1 MRVFVAEK
9 PSLAKTIA
17 ESLGHP
23 RRNNG
28 FFSCDNGDIVTWCFG
43 HLLELAQPEDYD
55 PAWGNRYNRAIL
67 PINPGQ
73 TKLIPKD
80 DPGVREQLKVIGQL
94 IAKTPLVV
102 NAGDPDREGQ
112 LLVDEVLEYLNY
124 QGQTQ
129 RIFLPALDPKTVAKG
144 LAHLEDNSKYRTWR
158 DAAATRRHLDW
169 LGGINMSRA
178 MTIFGHSIGL
188 DGVLSLG
195 RVQTPTLRIVVDRE
209 RQIANFVPVDY
220 AQLQASIKHN
230 NGTFKATFKPGEDTL
245 GLDPDGR
252 LIDFEV
258 ANSIKESSANLPGKI
273 TSLEKKNVKV
283 PPKLPYALAQL
294 QEDCG
299 AKFSL
304 GAQQVLDIAQKL
316 YEAKLTTYPRT
327 DCEYLPEEQ
336 FDSAPEILRM
346 LTQIPDLNEAA
357 SMANPTLKSKAWD
370 TSKITAHH
378 AIIPTGI
385 PPKNLS
391 KQEEQVYNLIALRY
405 ILQFWPA
412 QEYEA
417 TKVKVVLD
425 NGTLWEAQGKVIK
438 NPGWTKIVRP
448 EKEEEPPLPAMKKND
463 PVNSTTVDLIKKR
476 TTPPAHF
483 TEGTLIKAMKAIH
496 RFVQDKAAQAK
507 LRETSGLGTEATRA
521 GILETLKK
529 RGYLINKGKTL
540 LPTTKGENVVD
551 LCPDSMKDIV
561 TTAILEDVLTDVQAG
576 KINPGEAVATYVNDL
591 GPMIDA
597 VFAADLSKI
606 TQKFEYTHCPKCQRA
621 ITKIKSKK
629 NDKTY
634 WICQNPDCHA
644 LFNDDQ
650 GQIGQE
656 IMRSEISS
664 KYKCPKCGQPLAR
677 RQRRDGQGFFWAC
690 TGYPECK
697 WTAPDDNQKPGQR
710 QTVKPPI
717 EGNFCCPLCGTKLV
731 YGISKNTGNPYW
743 ACFNPAPEHGSKTKF
758 FPILPNGA
766 PEIGFLPKNR
776 PHEVLEN
783 INSRVADPLPKDAA
797 S

>member
-17 ESLGHP
+17 ESLGNP
-23 RRNNG
+23 RKNNG
-28 FFSCDNGDIVTWCFG
+28 FFTCANGDIVTWCFG

-55 PAWGNRYNRAIL
+55 PAWGNRYNLAIL
-67 PINPGQ
+67 PINPKQ

-80 DPGVREQLKVIGQL
+80 DPGVREQLKIIGQL
-94 IAKTPLVV
+94 IAKTDLVV

-124 QGQTQ
+124 KGQTQ

-144 LAHLEDNSKYRTWR
+144 LANLEDNLKYRSWR

-195 RVQTPTLRIVVDRE
+195 RVQTPTLRIVVERE
-209 RQIANFVPVDY
+209 RQIANFVPVDH
-220 AQLQASIKHN
+220 AQLQATIVHK
-230 NGTFKATFKPGEDTL
+230 NGTFKAIFKPGEETL
-245 GLDPDGR
+245 GLDPEGR
-252 LIDFEV
+252 LVDFEV
-258 ANSIKESSANLPGKI
+258 AKAIQESSSNLPGKI

-299 AKFSL
+299 AKYSL

-336 FDSAPEILRM
+336 FGDAQEILQM
-346 LTQIPDLNEAA
+346 LTHIPDLKDGALGA
-357 SMANPTLKSKAWD
+357 KPTLKSKAWD
-370 TSKITAHH
+370 TTKITAHH

-385 PPKNLS
+385 YPKNLS
-391 KQEEQVYNLIALRY
+391 HEEMLVYNLIALRY

-417 TKVKVVLD
+417 TKVKVVLE
-425 NGTLWEAQGKVIK
+425 NKTLWEAQGKVIK
-438 NPGWTKIVRP
+438 EAGWTKIVRP
-448 EKEEEPPLPAMKKND
+448 DKEDEPPLPIMQKND
-463 PVNSTTVDLIKKR
+463 PVNSTTVELIKKR
-476 TTPPAHF
+476 TTPPPHF
-483 TEGTLIKAMKAIH
+483 TEGTLIKAMKTIH
-496 RFVQDKAAQAK
+496 RFVEDKAAQAK
-507 LRETSGLGTEATRA
+507 LRATSGLGTEATRA

-540 LPTTKGENVVD
+540 LPTPKGENVVD
-551 LCPDSMKDIV
+551 LCPNSMKDIV
-561 TTAILEDVLTDVQAG
+561 TTAILEDVLTDVQEG
-576 KINPGEAVATYVNDL
+576 KIKPEQAIATYVTDL
-591 GPMIDA
+591 PPMIQA
-597 VFAADLSKI
+597 VFAADLSKL
-606 TQKFEYTHCPKCQRA
+606 TKKFAYTPCPKCHLA
-621 ITKIKSKK
+621 LAKIKSKK
-629 NDKTY
+629 THKPY
-634 WICQNPDCHA
+634 WICQNPKCNA
-644 LFNDDQ
+644 LFQDAD
-650 GQIGQE
+650 GQVG
-656 IMRSEISS
+656 SEIIKAQISET
-664 KYKCPKCGQPLAR
+664 YKCPQCGKPLAR

-690 TGYPECK
+690 TGYPKCQ
-697 WTAPDDNQKPGQR
+697 WTAPDDHEKPGQR
-710 QTVKPPI
+710 QTVPPPI
-717 EGNFCCPLCGTKLV
+717 EGNFNCPLCGHKLV
-731 YGISKNTGNPYW
+731 YGISKTTGQPYW
-743 ACFNPAPEHGSKTKF
+743 ACFNKAKEHGSKTKF

-766 PEIGFLPKNR
+766 PELGVMPTKAKTNK
-776 PHEVLEN
+776 
-783 INSRVADPLPKDAA
+783 A
-797 S
+797 